1 MIKFYYLNWVLKY
14 NDFGALDFLETH
26 TRAEY
31 ECKKEAIVAWYDNG
45 VRNCF
50 KLMLIHFRTILWSL

>member
-1 MIKFYYLNWVLKY
+1 
-14 NDFGALDFLETH
+14 LETH

-31 ECKKEAIVAWYDNG
+31 ECKKEAIVAWYDND